1 MKPSLT
7 AGLTTTRRITV
18 DRDRT
23 IGFMG
28 EGGRVYATPELVRD
42 TEMTCRNLI
51 LEHLD
56 DGEDS
61 VGTRVE
67 IDHLAAT
74 LVDMWVEFTVTVS
87 EVKGRF
93 VTFEVAARDIVDAV
107 ARGRHTRFVVDK
119 TKTQERLAAKAV
131 KAKAAGL

>member
-1 MKPSLT
+1 MKASLT
-7 AGLTTTRRITV
+7 IGLTATRRITV
-18 DRDRT
+18 DRNRT

-42 TEMTCRNLI
+42 IEVTCRNLL

-74 LVDMWVEFTVTVS
+74 LLDMWVEFTVTVI
-87 EVKGRF
+87 EVKGRS
-93 VTFEVAARDIVDAV
+93 VTFEVAGRDIVDAI
-107 ARGRHTRFVVDK
+107 ARGRHSRFVVDK
-119 TKTQERLAAKAV
+119 AKSQERLAAKAA
-131 KAKAAGL
+131 KAKAAA